1 MDEIDY
7 ISTPVATDE
16 QLLTPVATVVKAHR
30 YIFKKKQSLEQI
42 DPFDILH
49 NMIEQLVHS
58 TIEN

>member
-1 MDEIDY
+1 MLTS
-7 ISTPVATDE
+7 STSVATDE

-30 YIFKKKQSLEQI
+30 YILKKQSLEQI

-49 NMIEQLVHS
+49 NMIEQLIHS

>member
-30 YIFKKKQSLEQI
+30 YIFKKKTEFRT
-42 DPFDILH
+42 D
-49 NMIEQLVHS
+49 
-58 TIEN
+58 